1 LARCASFAPHGSEGG
16 TQARARLTWR
26 GKYGIIRSIMDIV
39 ILLGA
44 PGSGK
49 GTIAGRLAAGNENLK
64 HVSSGDLLRGAV
76 ASGTPAGIEAKGFME
91 KGELVPDA
99 LIAQM
104 IKDVLAATPGDVT
117 MLLDGFPRNVA
128 QAEILEKTGAK
139 IRCAVLVDVP
149 DEIIADRIAGRRTC
163 PKCKA
168 GYHVKALPPKVEGI
182 CDKCGAAL
190 EIRKDDNPETVKD
203 RLVVYHRQTEP
214 LVAFYEAKGLLRRID
229 GDQGPEKNAEAFKA
243 AMQ

>member
-1 LARCASFAPHGSEGG
+1 
-16 TQARARLTWR
+16 
-26 GKYGIIRSIMDIV
+26 MNIV

-49 GTIAGRLAAGNENLK
+49 GTIASNLAGKNANLK

-76 ASGTPAGIEAKGFME
+76 AKGTEAGKAAKGFME
-91 KGELVPDA
+91 AGKLVPDE
-99 LIAQM
+99 LIATM
-104 IKDVLAATPGDVT
+104 IKDVIAETTGDVT

-128 QAEILEKTGAK
+128 QAEILEKTGAP
-139 IRCAVLVDVP
+139 IRSVVLVDVP

-182 CDKCGAAL
+182 CDACGTAL
-190 EIRKDDNPETVKD
+190 VIRKDDNPDTVKD
-203 RLVVYHRQTEP
+203 RLVVYHRETEP
-214 LVAFYEAKGLLRRID
+214 LIKFYEGKGLLRRID
-229 GDQGPEKNAEAFKA
+229 GNQGPEKNAAAFAA
-243 AMQ
+243 AM

>member
-1 LARCASFAPHGSEGG
+1 
-16 TQARARLTWR
+16 
-26 GKYGIIRSIMDIV
+26 MNIV

-49 GTIAGRLAAGNENLK
+49 GTIAGRLASEDAGLR

-76 ASGTPAGIEAKGFME
+76 AKGTPAGVEAKGYMD
-91 KGELVPDA
+91 KGQLVPDA

-104 IKDVLAATPGDVT
+104 IKDVIAETEGDVT

-128 QAEILEKTGAK
+128 QAEILEQTGAP
-139 IRCAVLVDVP
+139 IRSAVLVDVP

-182 CDKCGAAL
+182 CDKCGAEL
-190 EIRKDDNPETVKD
+190 TIRKDDNPETVKD
-203 RLVVYHRQTEP
+203 RLVVYHQQTEP
-214 LVAFYEAKGLLRRID
+214 LIAYYRDKGLLRVID
-229 GDQGPEKNAEAFKA
+229 GNQGPENNAKAFLA
-243 AMQ
+243 AM

>member
-1 LARCASFAPHGSEGG
+1 ME
-16 TQARARLTWR
+16 
-26 GKYGIIRSIMDIV
+26 IV

-49 GTIAGRLAAGNENLK
+49 GTIASRLAGEDPAVR
-64 HVSSGDLLRGAV
+64 HVSSGDLLRGAI
-76 ASGTPAGIEAKGFME
+76 AAGTPAGVEAKAYMD
-91 KGELVPDA
+91 KGQLVPDA
-99 LIAQM
+99 LVVAM
-104 IKDVLAATPGDVT
+104 IGDVIAAEKTAKT

-128 QAEILEKTGAK
+128 QAEALERSGAK
-139 IRCAVLVDVP
+139 VRSAVLVDVP

-190 EIRKDDNPETVKD
+190 TVRKDDNPETVKD
-203 RLVVYHRQTEP
+203 RLVVYHRETEP
-214 LVAFYEAKGLLRRID
+214 LVAYYEAKGLLRRID
-229 GDQGPEKNAEAFKA
+229 GDQGPVRNAAAFKA
-243 AMQ
+243 AM

>member
-1 LARCASFAPHGSEGG
+1 
-16 TQARARLTWR
+16 
-26 GKYGIIRSIMDIV
+26 MDIV

-49 GTIAGRLAAGNENLK
+49 GTIAARLASEDAKLK

-76 ASGTPAGIEAKGFME
+76 AKGTPAGLEAKGYME
-91 KGELVPDA
+91 KGQLVPDA
-99 LIAQM
+99 LIATM
-104 IKDVLAATPGDVT
+104 IGDVIAETKGDVT

-128 QAEILEKTGAK
+128 QAEVLEKTGAP
-139 IRCAVLVDVP
+139 IRSVVLVDVP
-149 DEIIADRIAGRRTC
+149 DAVIADRIAGRRTC

-182 CDKCGAAL
+182 CDKCGAEL
-190 EIRKDDNPETVKD
+190 VIRKDDNPETVKD
-203 RLVVYHRQTEP
+203 RLVVYHRETEP

-229 GDQGPEKNAEAFKA
+229 GDQGPERNAAAFREA
-243 AMQ
+243 M

>member
-1 LARCASFAPHGSEGG
+1 ME
-16 TQARARLTWR
+16 
-26 GKYGIIRSIMDIV
+26 IV

-49 GTIAGRLAAGNENLK
+49 GTIASRLAGEDPSVR
-64 HVSSGDLLRGAV
+64 HVSSGNLLRGAI
-76 ASGTPAGIEAKGFME
+76 AAGTPAGVEAKAYMD
-91 KGELVPDA
+91 KGQLVPDA
-99 LIAQM
+99 LVVAM
-104 IKDVLAATPGDVT
+104 IGDVIAAEKTAET

-128 QAEILEKTGAK
+128 QAEALERSGAK
-139 IRCAVLVDVP
+139 VRSAVLVDVP

-190 EIRKDDNPETVKD
+190 TVRKDDNPETVKD
-203 RLVVYHRQTEP
+203 RLVVYHRETEP
-214 LVAFYEAKGLLRRID
+214 LVAYYEAKGLLRRID
-229 GDQGPEKNAEAFKA
+229 GDQGPVRNAAAFKA
-243 AMQ
+243 AM

>member
-1 LARCASFAPHGSEGG
+1 
-16 TQARARLTWR
+16 
-26 GKYGIIRSIMDIV
+26 MNIV

-49 GTIAGRLAAGNENLK
+49 GTIAARLAQENAELC

-76 ASGTPAGIEAKGFME
+76 AKGTPAGLEAKEFME
-91 KGELVPDA
+91 KGQLVPDA

-104 IKDVLAATPGDVT
+104 IKDVLSETKGDVT

-128 QAEILEKTGAK
+128 QAKILEETGAPV
-139 IRCAVLVDVP
+139 RSAVLVDVP
-149 DEIIADRIAGRRTC
+149 DAIIHDRIAGRRTC
-163 PKCKA
+163 PSCKA

-190 EIRKDDNPETVKD
+190 TIRKDDNPETVTD
-203 RLVVYHRQTEP
+203 RLAVYHRETEP
-214 LVAFYEAKGLLRRID
+214 LIAFYEEKGLLRRID
-229 GDQGPEKNAEAFKA
+229 GDQGPDRNAAAFLA
-243 AMQ
+243 AM

>member
-1 LARCASFAPHGSEGG
+1 ME
-16 TQARARLTWR
+16 
-26 GKYGIIRSIMDIV
+26 IV

-49 GTIAGRLAAGNENLK
+49 GTIASRLAGEDPAVR
-64 HVSSGDLLRGAV
+64 HVSSGDLLRGAI
-76 ASGTPAGIEAKGFME
+76 AAGTPAGVEAKAYMD
-91 KGELVPDA
+91 KGQLVPDA
-99 LIAQM
+99 LVVAM
-104 IKDVLAATPGDVT
+104 IGDVIAAEKTAET

-128 QAEILEKTGAK
+128 QAEALERSGAK
-139 IRCAVLVDVP
+139 VRSAVLVDVP

-190 EIRKDDNPETVKD
+190 TVRKDDNPETVRD
-203 RLVVYHRQTEP
+203 RLVVYHRETEP
-214 LVAFYEAKGLLRRID
+214 LVAYYEAKGLLRRID
-229 GDQGPEKNAEAFKA
+229 GDQGPERNAAAFKA
-243 AMQ
+243 AM